1 MCLRSPPRRDDTTMP
16 EQSTTLRDM
25 IQEALDSGETYRSL
39 AGRAVD
45 PQTGKTAS
53 YGLIN
58 NIVLGTTRSA
68 PEPHHLRAIAAALR
82 VPYERARQAAIAQ
95 WLPADNEEGM
105 DPELTDAQFLEEAK
119 RKRDLFASVYQ
130 DALRRFDEV
139 LEGRVPEEE
148 QRPKSA

>member
-1 MCLRSPPRRDDTTMP
+1 MP

-25 IQEALDSGETYRSL
+25 IQSALDGGETYRSL
-39 AGRAVD
+39 AARAVD
-45 PQTGKTAS
+45 PVTGKTAS

-58 NIVLGTTRSA
+58 NIVLGNTRSA

-82 VPYERARQAAIAQ
+82 VPYERVRQGAIAQ
-95 WLPADNEEGM
+95 WLPAGDEEDAG
-105 DPELTDAQFLEEAK
+105 DDLTDAQFLEEAK

-139 LEGRVPEEE
+139 LEGRTPEEE
-148 QRPKSA
+148 ERPKSA